1 MQNSSEGS
9 NQGAARKLMDLL
21 DEKNQ
26 YLERFFE
33 LNESELINFSDGY
46 FDNVESFY
54 QAREKILDIVRCI
67 DALVDDEVALISDDG
82 VSQSMRAEMKDLMAQ
97 KDKLAKQILAQDL
110 QVLAAIETEKSNIIR
125 ELKSTGQNRKA
136 VAAYRSGPAGR
147 QLDEE
152 V

>member
-9 NQGAARKLMDLL
+9 NQGAVQKLMELL

-33 LNESELINFSDGY
+33 LNESELLNFADGY

-67 DALVDDEVALISDDG
+67 DALVDDEVVLISEDG
-82 VSQSMRAEMKDLMAQ
+82 VSQAMRIEMKDLMAQ
-97 KDKLAKQILAQDL
+97 KDKLAKQILVQDL

-125 ELKSTGQNRKA
+125 ELKSTGQSRKA
-136 VAAYRSGPAGR
+136 VAAYRSGPAAR
-147 QLDEE
+147 QIDEE

>member
-110 QVLAAIETEKSNIIR
+110 QVLAAIENEKSNIIR

>member
-1 MQNSSEGS
+1 MQNSSEGF
-9 NQGAARKLMDLL
+9 NQGAAQKLMELL

-33 LNESELINFSDGY
+33 LNESELLNFADGY

-82 VSQSMRAEMKDLMAQ
+82 VSQAMRIEMKDLMAQ

-110 QVLAAIETEKSNIIR
+110 QVLSAIENEKSNIIR

-147 QLDEE
+147 QVDEE

>member
-9 NQGAARKLMDLL
+9 NQGAAQKLMELL

-33 LNESELINFSDGY
+33 LNESELLNFADGY

-82 VSQSMRAEMKDLMAQ
+82 VSPSMRIEMKDLMAQ

-136 VAAYRSGPAGR
+136 VAAYRSGPAGH

>member
-9 NQGAARKLMDLL
+9 NQGAAQKLMELL

-33 LNESELINFSDGY
+33 LNESELLNFADGY

-136 VAAYRSGPAGR
+136 VAAYRSGPAGH

>member
-1 MQNSSEGS
+1 MNNSSGGS
-9 NQGAARKLMDLL
+9 SSGSAQKLIELL

-26 YLERFFE
+26 YLQKFFE
-33 LNESELINFSDGY
+33 LNECELLNFADGY

-67 DALVDDEVALISDDG
+67 DALVDDEVAIIHDG
-82 VSQSMRAEMKDLMAQ
+82 DVSTPIREELKGLMTEKDR
-97 KDKLAKQILAQDL
+97 LAKQILAQDL

-125 ELKSTGQNRKA
+125 ELKSTGQTRKA
-136 VAAYRSGPAGR
+136 VSAYRSGPAAH
-147 QLDEE
+147 QFDEE

>member
-1 MQNSSEGS
+1 MQNSSDGS
-9 NQGAARKLMDLL
+9 NEGAAQKLMELL
-21 DEKNQ
+21 GEKNQ
-26 YLERFFE
+26 YLERFFD
-33 LNESELINFSDGY
+33 LNESELVNFADGY

-54 QAREKILDIVRCI
+54 QAREKILDIVKCI
-67 DALVDDEVALISDDG
+67 DALVDDEVALISED
-82 VSQSMRAEMKDLMAQ
+82 VVNNSMRSELKELMAH

-152 V
+152 A

>member
-9 NQGAARKLMDLL
+9 NQGAAQKLMELL

-33 LNESELINFSDGY
+33 LNESELLNFADGY

-67 DALVDDEVALISDDG
+67 DALVDDEVALISEDG
-82 VSQSMRAEMKDLMAQ
+82 VSQSMRTEMKDLMAQ

-110 QVLAAIETEKSNIIR
+110 QVLAAIEAEKSNIIR